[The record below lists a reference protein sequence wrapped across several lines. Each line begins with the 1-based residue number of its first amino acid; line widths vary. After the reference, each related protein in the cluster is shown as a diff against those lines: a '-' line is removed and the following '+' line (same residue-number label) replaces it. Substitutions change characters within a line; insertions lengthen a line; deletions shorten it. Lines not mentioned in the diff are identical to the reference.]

1 VAIAHIYAAVL
12 QECIHDRDVAPGWTR
27 VDMSIALWY
36 EGVPEIDPDLLS
48 LYVDSTVAVC

>member
-1 VAIAHIYAAVL
+1 MAIAHIYAAVW
-12 QECIHDRDVAPGWTR
+12 QECIHDRDVAPGWIR